1 MMSYMIDERR
11 GSRRLDSPLTA
22 ERVRADNLG
31 SFLRPPYL
39 LEARR
44 NVTGGELRAVEDRA
58 VREVLALQ
66 EGVGLPVVTDG
77 EYRRR
82 LFFST
87 VESIFDGIDPE
98 GYVRTHRD
106 EDGNVEE
113 VRNADTGGAARR
125 GGSGSPMS
133 SSISC
138 WPTRA
143 VRSR

>member
-1 MMSYMIDERR
+1 MRTTWGASCARPIC
-11 GSRRLDSPLTA
+11 SRRAAT
-22 ERVRADNLG
+22 
-31 SFLRPPYL
+31 
-39 LEARR
+39 
-44 NVTGGELRAVEDRA
+44 VTGGELRAVEDRA

-106 EDGNVEE
+106 ESGNVEE
-113 VRNADTGGAARR
+113 VRTRRHRWRASSAGG
-125 GGSGSPMS
+125 GWPMS

>member
-1 MMSYMIDERR
+1 MMSYMIDERSE
-11 GSRRLDSPLTA
+11 SRRLDSPLTA
-22 ERVRADNLG
+22 ARVRADNLG

-106 EDGNVEE
+106 ESGNVEE
-113 VRNADTGGAARR
+113 VRTPDPVARLERR
-125 GGSGSPMS
+125 GWLADVELDFVLANSK
-133 SSISC
+133 
-138 WPTRA
+138 R
-143 VRSR
+143 RSR